1 MTKFKQKDIL
11 NPRKVTEFV
20 LAAHHDF
27 ERVQEMVE
35 DDARVVNA
43 TLDMGNGDWE
53 SALDAAAHM
62 GRKDI
67 ARYLIENGARLDFL
81 YLSAMIDEVEIVKSI
96 LTAFSMAKDV
106 KGVHGFPL
114 RHFAE
119 FGNAEA
125 VLAYLDTLD

>member
-1 MTKFKQKDIL
+1 MTKFKQKDTL

-20 LAAHHDF
+20 LAAHHDMD
-27 ERVQEMVE
+27 RVQEMVE
-35 DDARVVNA
+35 EDARVVNS

-67 ARYLIENGARLDFL
+67 ARFLIENGARLDFL
-81 YLSAMIDEVEIVKSI
+81 YLAVMLDEVEIVRSI
-96 LTAFSMAKDV
+96 LTAFPMAKNASS
-106 KGVHGFPL
+106 VHGFPL

-119 FGNAEA
+119 FGKAEK
-125 VLAYLDTLD
+125 VLAYLDTFE

>member
-1 MTKFKQKDIL
+1 MTKFKQKDTL

-20 LAAHHDF
+20 LSAHHDID
-27 ERVQEMVE
+27 RVKEMVE
-35 DDARVVNA
+35 EDARVVNS

-67 ARYLIENGARLDFL
+67 ANYLIENGARLDFL
-81 YLSAMIDEVEIVKSI
+81 YLAVMLDELEIVKAI
-96 LTAFSMAKDV
+96 LDAFPMARESS
-106 KGVHGFPL
+106 GVHGFPL
-114 RHFAE
+114 QHFAE
-119 FGNAEA
+119 FGKAER